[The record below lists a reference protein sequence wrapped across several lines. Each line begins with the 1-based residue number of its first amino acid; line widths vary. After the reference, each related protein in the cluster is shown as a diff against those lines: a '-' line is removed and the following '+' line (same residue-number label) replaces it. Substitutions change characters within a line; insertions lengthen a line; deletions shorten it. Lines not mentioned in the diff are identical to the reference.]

1 MRVPVF
7 EHEKMLPT
15 TDFIFSYL
23 RLQAKREYSIL
34 LEGQIFERMTQDGH
48 ERGSPPRMKTPFRRV
63 ASTGFFFHTEISR
76 SGCSC
81 AEEPGNMVSSLSEK
95 SDAVERETEMLDLY
109 HRLCIP
115 YVRLN
120 LHLPGAIS
128 RVSRS
133 GARPSHAQESRVV
146 RVGTLLK
153 SPTTDDLRTGAGST
167 RCT

>member
-1 MRVPVF
+1 MRVSVF
-7 EHEKMLPT
+7 EHEKMLTT

-81 AEEPGNMVSSLSEK
+81 AGEPGNMVSYLSEK
-95 SDAVERETEMLDLY
+95 SDAVERETEM
-109 HRLCIP
+109 
-115 YVRLN
+115 
-120 LHLPGAIS
+120 
-128 RVSRS
+128 
-133 GARPSHAQESRVV
+133 ARPLSSVVYPIRSSEPPSAWCNRSCLSEWCSTFARAGVPRGESRYAPQKPDH
-146 RVGTLLK
+146 R
-153 SPTTDDLRTGAGST
+153 
-167 RCT
+167 

>member
-1 MRVPVF
+1 
-7 EHEKMLPT
+7 
-15 TDFIFSYL
+15 
-23 RLQAKREYSIL
+23 
-34 LEGQIFERMTQDGH
+34 
-48 ERGSPPRMKTPFRRV
+48 
-63 ASTGFFFHTEISR
+63 
-76 SGCSC
+76 
-81 AEEPGNMVSSLSEK
+81 
-95 SDAVERETEMLDLY
+95 MLDLY

-120 LHLPGAIS
+120 LHLPGAIG

>member
-1 MRVPVF
+1 VLIFFLQNEHLSTSSNFTWLHLDLQRVKGRSIALTVA
-7 EHEKMLPT
+7 
-15 TDFIFSYL
+15 FSK
-23 RLQAKREYSIL
+23 QMC
-34 LEGQIFERMTQDGH
+34 Q
-48 ERGSPPRMKTPFRRV
+48 V
-63 ASTGFFFHTEISR
+63 AST
-76 SGCSC
+76 
-81 AEEPGNMVSSLSEK
+81 AEEPGNMVSYLSEK
-95 SDAVERETEMLDLY
+95 SDAVERETEMLDPY

-120 LHLPGAIS
+120 LHLPGAIG

>member
-7 EHEKMLPT
+7 EHEKMLTT

-34 LEGQIFERMTQDGH
+34 LEGQIFERMTQ
-48 ERGSPPRMKTPFRRV
+48 V
-63 ASTGFFFHTEISR
+63 AST
-76 SGCSC
+76 
-81 AEEPGNMVSSLSEK
+81 PGNIVSYLSEK
-95 SDAVERETEMLDLY
+95 SDAVERETEMLDLS
-109 HRLCIP
+109 HGLWIS

-120 LHLPGAIS
+120 LHLPGAIG

-167 RCT
+167 RCTREVLTPLHSFLRMLCVRCVSSFQ

>member
-1 MRVPVF
+1 MVSVHLSNVP
-7 EHEKMLPT
+7 
-15 TDFIFSYL
+15 
-23 RLQAKREYSIL
+23 
-34 LEGQIFERMTQDGH
+34 ERMSQ
-48 ERGSPPRMKTPFRRV
+48 V
-63 ASTGFFFHTEISR
+63 ANT
-76 SGCSC
+76 GCSC
-81 AEEPGNMVSSLSEK
+81 AGEPGNIVSYLSEK

-120 LHLPGAIS
+120 LHLPGAIG

-167 RCT
+167 RYT

>member
-1 MRVPVF
+1 MVSVHLSNVP
-7 EHEKMLPT
+7 
-15 TDFIFSYL
+15 
-23 RLQAKREYSIL
+23 
-34 LEGQIFERMTQDGH
+34 ERMSQ
-48 ERGSPPRMKTPFRRV
+48 V
-63 ASTGFFFHTEISR
+63 ANT
-76 SGCSC
+76 GCSC
-81 AEEPGNMVSSLSEK
+81 AGEPGNIVSYLSEK

-120 LHLPGAIS
+120 LHLPGAIG

-146 RVGTLLK
+146 RVGTLLE

-167 RCT
+167 RGTRGFLTPLHSFLRTLCVRCVSSFQ